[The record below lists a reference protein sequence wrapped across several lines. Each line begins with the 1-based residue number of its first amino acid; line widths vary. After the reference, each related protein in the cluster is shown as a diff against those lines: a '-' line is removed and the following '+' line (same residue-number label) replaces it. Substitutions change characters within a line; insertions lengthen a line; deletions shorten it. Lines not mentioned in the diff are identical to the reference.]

1 MMMKKH
7 GMMIRAVLLAA
18 AISTAVPAGA
28 LAAETKAAEST
39 VAEEQSAASGDKSV
53 ESAVTETAESA
64 VTAEKSAGDELE
76 STVSEEETAV
86 EESTGAG
93 EDSTE
98 AGEKD
103 RAEDSSAAAGTRAAE
118 VEAPAAKT
126 ELKDGDYMVEV
137 TLEGG
142 SGRATVT
149 SPTGIRV
156 KDGTAIAAIQFSSPN
171 YDYMIVAGKQY
182 KKLNDDG
189 NSIFNIPI
197 LAFDEPFPVIA
208 DTTAMDKPHEIEYTL
223 NFHTDTAQKVEK
235 EDKLASFGPYIFGA
249 GIVVFMLLFQKYMNK
264 KKN

>member
-1 MMMKKH
+1 MKKH

-18 AISTAVPAGA
+18 AVSTAAPAGA
-28 LAAETKAAEST
+28 LAAETKAAAEST
-39 VAEEQSAASGDKSV
+39 VMA
-53 ESAVTETAESA
+53 
-64 VTAEKSAGDELE
+64 
-76 STVSEEETAV
+76 EEET
-86 EESTGAG
+86 T
-93 EDSTE
+93 
-98 AGEKD
+98 
-103 RAEDSSAAAGTRAAE
+103 AAGTRAAE
-118 VEAPAAKT
+118 VEAPSAKT

-142 SGRATVT
+142 SGRASVT

-156 KDGTAIAAIQFSSPN
+156 KDGTAIAAVQFSSPN

-182 KKLNDDG
+182 KKLNDEG

-235 EDKLASFGPYIFGA
+235 EDKQAGISPYLFGA
-249 GIVVFMLLFQKYMNK
+249 GIVVFVLFIQKKMTRK
-264 KKN
+264 P

>member
-1 MMMKKH
+1 MTMKKH

-18 AISTAVPAGA
+18 AVSTAAPAGA
-28 LAAETKAAEST
+28 LAAETKAAAEST
-39 VAEEQSAASGDKSV
+39 A
-53 ESAVTETAESA
+53 TE
-64 VTAEKSAGDELE
+64 
-76 STVSEEETAV
+76 
-86 EESTGAG
+86 
-93 EDSTE
+93 
-98 AGEKD
+98 
-103 RAEDSSAAAGTRAAE
+103 TRAAE

-142 SGRATVT
+142 SGRASVT

-156 KDGTAIAAIQFSSPN
+156 KDGTAIAAVQFSSPN

-182 KKLNDDG
+182 KKLNDEG

-235 EDKLASFGPYIFGA
+235 EDKQAGISPYLFGA
-249 GIVVFMLLFQKYMNK
+249 GIVVFVLFIQKKMTRK
-264 KKN
+264 P

>member
-1 MMMKKH
+1 MKKH

-18 AISTAVPAGA
+18 AVSTAAPAGA
-28 LAAETKAAEST
+28 LAAETKAAAEST
-39 VAEEQSAASGDKSV
+39 A
-53 ESAVTETAESA
+53 TE
-64 VTAEKSAGDELE
+64 
-76 STVSEEETAV
+76 
-86 EESTGAG
+86 
-93 EDSTE
+93 
-98 AGEKD
+98 
-103 RAEDSSAAAGTRAAE
+103 TRAAE

-142 SGRATVT
+142 SGRASVT

-156 KDGTAIAAIQFSSPN
+156 KDGTAIAAVQFSSPN

-182 KKLNDDG
+182 KKLNDEG

-235 EDKLASFGPYIFGA
+235 EDKQAGISPYLFGA
-249 GIVVFMLLFQKYMNK
+249 GIVVFVLFIQKKMTRK
-264 KKN
+264 P

>member
-1 MMMKKH
+1 MKKH

-18 AISTAVPAGA
+18 AVSTAAPAGV
-28 LAAETKAAEST
+28 LAAETKAAAEST
-39 VAEEQSAASGDKSV
+39 VLAEESAAS
-53 ESAVTETAESA
+53 AESRA
-64 VTAEKSAGDELE
+64 AESSVSAEKSAGAEVE
-76 STVSEEETAV
+76 SAGAEEETAA
-86 EESTGAG
+86 ESTG
-93 EDSTE
+93 
-98 AGEKD
+98 
-103 RAEDSSAAAGTRAAE
+103 AEDSSAAAGTRAAE

-142 SGRATVT
+142 SGRASVT

-156 KDGTAIAAIQFSSPN
+156 KDGTAIAAVQFSSPN

-182 KKLNDDG
+182 KKLNDEG

-223 NFHTDTAQKVEK
+223 NFHTDSAQKVEK

-264 KKN
+264 KKG

>member
-1 MMMKKH
+1 MTMKKH

-18 AISTAVPAGA
+18 AVSTAVPAGA
-28 LAAETKAAEST
+28 LAAETKAAVEST
-39 VAEEQSAASGDKSV
+39 VLAEESAAS
-53 ESAVTETAESA
+53 AESGA
-64 VTAEKSAGDELE
+64 AESTVLAEESTASAESRAAESSVSAEKGAREELE
-76 STVSEEETAV
+76 STGAEEET
-86 EESTGAG
+86 
-93 EDSTE
+93 
-98 AGEKD
+98 
-103 RAEDSSAAAGTRAAE
+103 AAAGTRAAE

-142 SGRATVT
+142 SGRASVT

-156 KDGTAIAAIQFSSPN
+156 KDGTAIAAVQFGSPN

-182 KKLNDDG
+182 KKLNDEGD
-189 NSIFNIPI
+189 SIFNIPI

-235 EDKLASFGPYIFGA
+235 EDKQASFGPYIFGA

-264 KKN
+264 KG